1 MPIFAYRGSN
11 GPRYIDDTGREYSA
25 AEVKA
30 LNPDTG
36 DNTSLAAWAANDISN
51 FAAELP
57 DKIEL
62 AMKHAA
68 YEQLDA
74 NYHYYKDSDAD
85 RNTDLQSA
93 AQFLGIAVDTMAGA
107 STDVQDDAI
116 KRSKDKVLTAADIAN
131 FPVLSEMLRDPTI
144 MSQSFDDITALADIE
159 QGGGIFSDAYN
170 LAEATQELN
179 DIDYRAFQSEQA
191 LDELDYD
198 TMLRRKQLLARIS
211 ILEERNKKDPFYM
224 FSLGN
229 MLADTG
235 FDAVKSV
242 THAADS
248 GEELWGSMA
257 AGFVAGS
264 VVPGAG
270 NVGGAVAGIASYF
283 ATTTAMRAG
292 MGAAAAQYRNLSVN
306 HSKDDAILGAK
317 TTGVATA
324 LLNLPFFGGVLS
336 NYLLKA
342 ATKTGLLKRMAI
354 NTAENFGLGAAMGAS
369 QVIGTKVADGEVS
382 FNMQDAR
389 TIAEGGMSLA
399 ALGGVMSLPGY
410 GWAGVHALGE
420 KVEKSKLAKRNPALV
435 ERLIDSAV
443 KNGDGEPFSVSIDAQ
458 RFYDYLT
465 SIEPEEAQK
474 VYSAFNLTPERLQFL
489 IDSGGDVSMTLGQMV
504 TKLDKPHRDALTEDI
519 KTNGQMSFRELVD
532 EIENSEAYRAVT
544 VDELIRRDESGDVKS
559 ELADAKRELEAEI
572 NQDVEAEV
580 DSEPLYLAENLL
592 EGKIDVER
600 QGEFTD
606 SVKPDLQL
614 FGHKEAKATAQDYV
628 DGNLSPEATETMDV
642 IAKEYGFS
650 SAAELANAILESDT
664 KTDAKAKRKR
674 ARTQEA
680 LARQGITDKQSALE
694 LSEERLKAN
703 NENTQ
708 TVATD
713 AAKMEESIANAERDA
728 KLDELEAADV
738 NEKPELLDEVDGI
751 AEQLEAA
758 AKESE
763 RTISQEA
770 YEKVYAP
777 VLKALEAA
785 GVKVSGAARES
796 ALIIAKQADMLHKR
810 FGVAYEEA
818 PRVIAERNAKDTRAL
833 NQEKKNTLAG
843 QYEKASKLIRVFSKG
858 DASTAI
864 HESAHWYLSTLE
876 NLLHTEADK
885 RGITGTTAGLIA
897 ALEKDDTMPK
907 GLVGEIKQIYEW
919 AKYSPEVLKEYEGT
933 ALEKEFSK
941 HAEDIKNGV
950 EGAEERFI
958 QERFARGFER
968 YLATGEAPTK
978 ELKSAF
984 QRFRDWLIEI
994 YESVQNLG
1002 QKDPPKEIKEIF
1014 DRMVSEGG
1022 GKRTRIEQL
1031 RERIKELKAEQKEML
1046 RETKADLK
1054 EQARDKIAD
1063 LKDAQRE
1070 KVNHLKE
1077 EQSKKIADMR
1087 ERYGDIIKDLR
1098 NEIKDSDEKRAA
1110 RRGEIGKNQAK
1121 KKARET
1127 LAAMPLRDAM
1137 DWRTLLKRADEM
1149 RRKAEVAYS
1158 KAMNKTPNAFADE
1171 KGMTDKASL
1180 LRDAATFKDKEL
1192 TLRAMARESLR
1203 YCTAASK
1210 LEREFKH
1217 DVNVIKNDQRNA
1229 NKGKY
1234 TATKTDESFN
1244 AVGGLLEKFGIL
1256 SADSWKRQPG
1266 IDANFGAY
1274 VDRMN
1279 NNLGIMRIPDW
1290 ILKAMEGGDTI
1301 DWQGLT
1307 FEQAL
1312 DVSNAL
1318 KNVKQ
1323 AANLENKLLT
1333 SEHRETITATRD
1345 ALMAELGQVKKK
1357 DWRNEKSN
1365 FLKNM
1370 WKDQFTF
1377 DTIISNLFGDN
1388 SKMHDIFIKRKWAL
1402 DNKERAF
1409 VQKYDAMYRAIWDKY
1424 SAKEQRLINSHKI
1437 FIEELGIDLTK
1448 RQLMTIALNMG
1459 NEGNIAKLF
1468 PQDKSKIPIDVQGM
1482 KNPELWNPQNVMR
1495 ALSNNLDAKDWQTVQ
1510 GVWNLLDD
1518 MTPDL
1523 VAHEKART
1531 GFTPE
1536 MVHGTPF
1543 QVTLKDGTKL
1553 DMTGGYYPLTQDIRS
1568 GTMLAKAAEADTL
1581 ADMLNHPK
1589 GLSQTQHGFMKQRT
1603 NAEYEVSLDP
1613 SLLARHIR
1621 NVGHDLYFRDYVSD
1635 LSRITKSPEFETA
1648 IKDALGM
1655 HGRKT
1660 MGAYLDQVV
1669 GEKYFDAGYDAA
1681 YQAASFLRRAMAT
1694 NAIALNFRV
1703 IIQNLANLPLYVGA
1717 VEGFGTK
1724 EMLHAIGTYGLPYW
1738 TRTLFDWRGHEKYIQ
1753 ENLSPFMLELFR
1765 QPDTTF
1771 RKLDTMTER
1780 QDKGLTGVLGDMSAS
1795 VADFSAHL
1803 MWMTDSFASI
1813 PMWLEMYHKTLA
1825 ETGNKT
1831 AAMEKADMLIRR
1843 VNGSANKADQSLF
1856 IRDDKHFYSFMNMF
1870 MGFFNTEFNRWAREA
1885 SRFVDK
1891 PIQASP
1897 RALAFVASRVILFN
1911 LASEL
1916 LMGEGPEEDE
1926 SFGAWATRKA
1936 ITYPFTISSMTKDAV
1951 PAAINYAFDTNDNMP
1966 FRGSAMLQPLNSA
1979 YNAASA
1985 VGRFIKDPT
1994 GKNAEMAAQGVT
2006 GTAMYLLQQPKW
2018 FWALCWNAYDWSVN
2032 DMSFQMSDLFVRR
2045 PRKERGE

>member
-36 DNTSLAAWAANDISN
+36 DTTSLAAWAANDISN

-74 NYHYYKDSDAD
+74 NYHCYKDSDAD

-93 AQFLGIAVDTMAGA
+93 AQFLGIAVDTMASA

-144 MSQSFDDITALADIE
+144 MSQSFDDIAALADIE

-179 DIDYRAFQSEQA
+179 DIDYKAMRNEQK

-211 ILEERNKKDPFYM
+211 ILEERNKEDPYFM
-224 FSLGN
+224 FSVPN
-229 MLADTG
+229 MLIDTG

-242 THAADS
+242 TDFADS
-248 GEELWGSMA
+248 GDNMA
-257 AGFVAGS
+257 AATFGL
-264 VVPGAG
+264 
-270 NVGGAVAGIASYF
+270 AVAGTAIAPGVG
-283 ATTTAMRAG
+283 TAAGLAAGTLKYIAAASAVRAG
-292 MGAAAAQYRNLSVN
+292 MGAAAAQYRNLSIN
-306 HSKDDAILGAK
+306 HSKEDAIAGAT
-317 TTGVATA
+317 TTGVLIGA
-324 LLNLPFFGGVLS
+324 LNFPFRFKVLG
-336 NYLLKA
+336 NYINKA
-342 ATKTGLLKRMAI
+342 ATKTGLLKRMGI
-354 NTAENFGLGAAMGAS
+354 DTAENFGLGAAMGAS

-435 ERLIDSAV
+435 ERLIDSAM

-474 VYSAFNLTPERLQFL
+474 VYNAFDLTPERLQFL

-532 EIENSEAYRAVT
+532 RIENSEVYRAVT
-544 VDELIRRDESGDVKS
+544 VDDLIKRDEEGDTAA
-559 ELADAKRELEAEI
+559 ELADLKREIESEI
-572 NQDVEAEV
+572 DADVEAEV
-580 DSEPLYLAENLL
+580 DAERLYLATNLL
-592 EGKIDVER
+592 EGKPDER
-600 QGEFTD
+600 YQSGHLEFD
-606 SVKPDLQL
+606 FQL
-614 FGHKEAKATAQDYV
+614 FGMKEAKATAKDYV
-628 DGNLSPEATETMDV
+628 DGNLSPEAMEAMDA

-650 SAAELANAILESDT
+650 SAAELANAVLNSPT
-664 KTDAKAKRKR
+664 KAEAKLTRKQRRIRDSLTEIGLTD
-674 ARTQEA
+674 
-680 LARQGITDKQSALE
+680 RQMTLDFT
-694 LSEERLKAN
+694 EERQKVN
-703 NENTQ
+703 DENTQ
-708 TVATD
+708 MAATE
-713 AAKMEESIANAERDA
+713 AARMDSEIANSDRN
-728 KLDELEAADV
+728 KRLDELEAADI
-738 NEKPELLDEVDGI
+738 NEKPEILDEIDKMAEGIEEELGAAEKAEHDEIVKKVDN
-751 AEQLEAA
+751 AEPDKIPFIDVPIGSLEALRSLSIDDLFARAKA
-758 AKESE
+758 A
-763 RTISQEA
+763 
-770 YEKVYAP
+770 
-777 VLKALEAA
+777 
-785 GVKVSGAARES
+785 
-796 ALIIAKQADMLHKR
+796 
-810 FGVAYEEA
+810 
-818 PRVIAERNAKDTRAL
+818 
-833 NQEKKNTLAG
+833 
-843 QYEKASKLIRVFSKG
+843 
-858 DASTAI
+858 
-864 HESAHWYLSTLE
+864 LSTLVRNEEEPNKSYTDPLGTEVYFAPGKTETFDTYALHLAAGQGKPLGEIRSRRVLGIMLAKQTIE
-876 NLLHTEADK
+876 NPLAILIEPAQNGHGPRKLYISLFSDGKKYTSALVVGVEPGQNGRVVTSMLTADK
-885 RGITGTTAGLIA
+885 PKDKKA
-897 ALEKDDTMPK
+897 A
-907 GLVGEIKQIYEW
+907 V
-919 AKYSPEVLKEYEGT
+919 
-933 ALEKEFSK
+933 
-941 HAEDIKNGV
+941 
-950 EGAEERFI
+950 
-958 QERFARGFER
+958 
-968 YLATGEAPTK
+968 K
-978 ELKSAF
+978 ELKKL
-984 QRFRDWLIEI
+984 FRQSKKVLYLREPDIWVGQSGHSRPTSEAQVSTLNAKLHPSGDNIVAQ
-994 YESVQNLG
+994 SVT
-1002 QKDPPKEIKEIF
+1002 
-1014 DRMVSEGG
+1014 EGNSG
-1022 GKRTRIEQL
+1022 AQTPKRTRIEQL
-1031 RERIKELKAEQKEML
+1031 RERIKELKAEQKEVL

-1098 NEIKDSDEKRAA
+1098 NEIKDNDEKRAA
-1110 RRGEIGKNQAK
+1110 RRGDIKKTEAKNAAK
-1121 KKARET
+1121 EN
-1127 LAAMPLRDAM
+1127 LSAMPIREAM
-1137 DWRTLLKRADEM
+1137 DWRGFLKKADQL
-1149 RRKAEVAYS
+1149 RLKADVLYAR
-1158 KAMNKTPNAFADE
+1158 AMNKTPDAFAKDDV
-1171 KGMTDKASL
+1171 KADKQRL
-1180 LRDAATFKDKEL
+1180 LEQAARTKNKEL
-1192 TLRAMARESLR
+1192 RLRAMARESLR
-1203 YCTAASK
+1203 VRAAVSK
-1210 LEREFKH
+1210 LEREFKR
-1217 DVNVIKNDQRNA
+1217 DVKAIKNDQANA
-1229 NKGKY
+1229 NRGGY
-1234 TATKTDESFN
+1234 TATKTDESYN
-1244 AVGGLLEKFGIL
+1244 AVGSLLEKFGIL
-1256 SADSWKRQPG
+1256 NPDAWQKQPSQDAD
-1266 IDANFGAY
+1266 FTAY
-1274 VDRMN
+1274 VNRMN
-1279 NNLGIMRIPDW
+1279 NNLGIMRIPNW
-1290 ILKAMEGGDTI
+1290 IMETMQKDGTI
-1301 DWQGLT
+1301 DWQRMNLSM
-1307 FEQAL
+1307 AV

-1424 SAKEQRLINSHKI
+1424 SAKEQRLINSHKL

-1468 PQDKSKIPIDVQGM
+1468 PKDKSKIPIDVQGM
-1482 KNPELWNPQNVMR
+1482 KNPELWNPQNVMQ

-1510 GVWNLLDD
+1510 GVWSLLDD

-1523 VAHEKART
+1523 IAHEKART
-1531 GFTPE
+1531 GFTLE

-1543 QVTLKDGTKL
+1543 QVMLKDGTKL

-1771 RKLDTMTER
+1771 RKLDTMAER
-1780 QDKGLTGVLGDMSAS
+1780 QDKGLTGVLGDVSAS

-1936 ITYPFTISSMTKDAV
+1936 ITYPFTISSMTKDVV
-1951 PAAINYAFDTNDNMP
+1951 PAVINYAFDTNDNMP

-1979 YNAASA
+1979 YNAAGA